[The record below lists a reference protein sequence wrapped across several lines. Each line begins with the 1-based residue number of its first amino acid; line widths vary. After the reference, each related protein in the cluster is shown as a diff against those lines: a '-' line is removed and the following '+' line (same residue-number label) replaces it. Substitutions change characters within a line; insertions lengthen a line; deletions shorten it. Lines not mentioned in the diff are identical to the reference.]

1 MLSWR
6 LLRIMSFVLLGGLPV
21 VAQSSSE
28 LERKY
33 GRPDNHLVTRLGYE
47 VRPGVIMTVSFAAD
61 GQMCEALIE
70 PDRVTET
77 GVDRGKRIPAA
88 LAREIVDEIV
98 PIAQRGRQ
106 IRGMTMGNYT
116 SWSWTDYDRVRI
128 SSVLVGVGGPE
139 EELKVDEVR
148 IRWKE
153 RRCQ

>member
-1 MLSWR
+1 
-6 LLRIMSFVLLGGLPV
+6 
-21 VAQSSSE
+21 
-28 LERKY
+28 
-33 GRPDNHLVTRLGYE
+33 
-47 VRPGVIMTVSFAAD
+47 
-61 GQMCEALIE
+61 
-70 PDRVTET
+70 
-77 GVDRGKRIPAA
+77 
-88 LAREIVDEIV
+88 V